1 MATAKAKID
10 VFEAW
15 LAKRCVRDGNAATEQ
30 RALFDDYREF
40 AAGAPMRDQA
50 FATAMERAGFRVLK
64 REDGRYRQG
73 VRLKVAFMG
82 EAEPRAGV
90 TREQVAIGARTKPE
104 TTAGAIARVADD
116 VDEIEV
122 TITLPPGSMLYKD
135 TALDEPSPL
144 VWDLRSAPYQGGPAT
159 FSIAMD
165 CPDSTDVTPAK
176 IASELYVEARRVRQP
191 IDAGGEDL
199 TVADDDA
206 LPAGEL
212 ARMGAAYAFAASIP
226 AKWKSWLTLSGKPPR
241 DHEGAPVIGILR
253 MLWLRGAELWKPA
266 TPRRMLV
273 KAGALIVHA
282 IARIDREEARKV
294 QEQGRG

>member
-1 MATAKAKID
+1 MATAKAKHA
-10 VFEAW
+10 VFEQWFKA
-15 LAKRCVRDGNAATEQ
+15 RCVQDGNASTLQ
-30 RALFDDYREF
+30 RALYADYAHF
-40 AAGAPMRDQA
+40 AKAGAMGDQA
-50 FATAMERAGFRVLK
+50 FARAMEREGFRLLK
-64 REDGRYRQG
+64 REEGAHRRG
-73 VRLKVAFMG
+73 IRLKVAFMG
-82 EAEPRAGV
+82 A
-90 TREQVAIGARTKPE
+90 
-104 TTAGAIARVADD
+104 ADA

-122 TITLPPGSMLYKD
+122 ELALPPGALTYKE
-135 TALDEPSPL
+135 TAPGEPYASPL
-144 VWDLRSAPYQGGPAT
+144 VWDLRSAPYKGGPST

-165 CPDSTDVTPAK
+165 CPDSKDVTPAK
-176 IASELYVEARRVRQP
+176 IAAELYVEARRVRQP

-212 ARMGAAYAFAASIP
+212 ARMGAAYAFAGSIP

-266 TPRRMLV
+266 GQRRMLV

-282 IARIDREEARKV
+282 IARIDREEALK
-294 QEQGRG
+294 QGGKS